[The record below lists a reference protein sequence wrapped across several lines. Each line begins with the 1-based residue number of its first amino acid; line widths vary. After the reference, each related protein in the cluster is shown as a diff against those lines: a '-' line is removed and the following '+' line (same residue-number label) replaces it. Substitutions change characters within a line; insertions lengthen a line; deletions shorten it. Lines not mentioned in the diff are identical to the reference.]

1 MKRNSSNYTVKDIF
15 IFCIVSGLFSISS
28 IAQQIPEQFREP
40 FSNSFPIRKDQHLE
54 LKAYADKL
62 LEDNIKTSILSF
74 KPEFFSIED
83 YENSL
88 YPYRKN

>member
-15 IFCIVSGLFSISS
+15 IFFIVSGLFSISS

-40 FSNSFPIRKDQHLE
+40 FSNSFPNRKDQHLE

-62 LEDNIKTSILSF
+62 LEDK
-74 KPEFFSIED
+74 
-83 YENSL
+83 Y
-88 YPYRKN
+88 KNLTFIF